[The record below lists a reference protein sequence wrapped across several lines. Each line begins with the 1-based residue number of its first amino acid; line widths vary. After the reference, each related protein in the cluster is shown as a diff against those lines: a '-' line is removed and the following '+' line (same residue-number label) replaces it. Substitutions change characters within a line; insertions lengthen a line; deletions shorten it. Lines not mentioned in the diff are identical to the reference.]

1 MREHQSMMEVILNEG
16 GEIKE
21 VGYERTTKEW
31 MAMIVGL
38 SEGATAA
45 MFESVK
51 RYLENVW
58 RLRERRRMIR
68 VGS

>member
-1 MREHQSMMEVILNEG
+1 
-16 GEIKE
+16 
-21 VGYERTTKEW
+21 

-58 RLRERRRMIR
+58 RLRERRRMI
-68 VGS
+68 

>member
-1 MREHQSMMEVILNEG
+1 MVANHKP
-16 GEIKE
+16 EIFLVSSE
-21 VGYERTTKEW
+21 EW

-45 MFESVK
+45 LFESAK
-51 RYLENVW
+51 RDLENEW

-68 VGS
+68 LGSW